1 MIFVATCDE
10 VEFLETL
17 FQNVTLYPASERND
31 EDEEPQKYNL
41 LKKYLTQIS

>member
-17 FQNVTLYPASERND
+17 FQNVTLYPESERTED
-31 EDEEPQKYNL
+31 EDDQPQKY
-41 LKKYLTQIS
+41 

>member
-17 FQNVTLYPASERND
+17 FQNVTLYPAEEA
-31 EDEEPQKYNL
+31 EDEEDQP
-41 LKKYLTQIS
+41 KK